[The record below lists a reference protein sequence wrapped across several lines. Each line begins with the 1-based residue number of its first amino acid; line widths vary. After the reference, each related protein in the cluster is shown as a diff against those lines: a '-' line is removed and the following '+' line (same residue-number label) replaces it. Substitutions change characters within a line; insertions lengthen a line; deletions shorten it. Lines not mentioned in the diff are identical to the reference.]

1 MLEMYIITF
10 FKNLPFPL
18 LNLHELESN
27 KLWYFPLSNFMYIF
41 RYVCI
46 SLWFLKIKNGSMYI
60 VVYLS
65 VFSVFLSKKK
75 KTQNIIIQKHWIFQ
89 KPTRLNFLVLLKL
102 RISDM

>member
-10 FKNLPFPL
+10 LKNLPFPL

-41 RYVCI
+41 RYVYI

-60 VVYLS
+60 VIYLS
-65 VFSVFLSKKK
+65 ILSVFLSKKK
-75 KTQNIIIQKHWIFQ
+75 NTKHYHPEALDIPKTYQTEFFS
-89 KPTRLNFLVLLKL
+89 TT
-102 RISDM
+102 